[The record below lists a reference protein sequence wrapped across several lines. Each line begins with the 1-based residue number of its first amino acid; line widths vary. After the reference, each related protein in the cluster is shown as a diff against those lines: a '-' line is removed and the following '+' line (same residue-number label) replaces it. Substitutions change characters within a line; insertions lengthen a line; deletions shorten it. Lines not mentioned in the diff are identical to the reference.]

1 MSASADWLAVFEA
14 LKRIYT
20 EEGFSNI
27 AINEAVYKHKGCKDS
42 FVRAFTKGVI
52 RDTTRLDFIIGKLA
66 VNGLKSIKNRSLIIL
81 RMGIYA
87 IESLD
92 SVPNHAAV
100 NQAVSL
106 AKKVAKGTDKFI
118 NAILREYLR
127 KETSIEI
134 PDDLSVKYSFHPT
147 IVNLIKRQY
156 GDEAKKII
164 AELNKPSPLI
174 LRANM
179 TKTTVQ
185 NLIFMLTDRRI
196 KAEPVED
203 SANAVIVYGGEI
215 IGTDIYKEGYCTVQ
229 SLSSIK
235 AIEALSPEPGSLVL
249 DMCSAPGG
257 KATAIAEMMGDIG
270 KITACD
276 IHDHR
281 LELIEASARR
291 LDLKCIS
298 TEPADGTVTRDDFL
312 EKFDY
317 VLADVPCSGLGTC
330 GSKPEIKLRPI
341 QEKNPELRKIQIAIL
356 QNALKYVKEGGY
368 VEYSTCTLNKEENES
383 VVKECIK
390 SCSFARIVEMQTI
403 LPYNNLVGFFYAIIQ
418 KKPH

>member
-42 FVRAFTKGVI
+42 FVRTFTKGVI

-106 AKKVAKGTDKFI
+106 AKKVGKGTDKFI

-127 KETSIEI
+127 KGKSIEI
-134 PDDLSVKYSFHPT
+134 PDDLSVKYSFHST

-174 LRANM
+174 LRANT

-403 LPYNNLVGFFYAIIQ
+403 LPYNDLVGFFYAIIQ

>member
-1 MSASADWLAVFEA
+1 LSASADWLAVFEA

-317 VLADVPCSGLGTC
+317 
-330 GSKPEIKLRPI
+330 
-341 QEKNPELRKIQIAIL
+341 
-356 QNALKYVKEGGY
+356 
-368 VEYSTCTLNKEENES
+368 
-383 VVKECIK
+383 
-390 SCSFARIVEMQTI
+390 M
-403 LPYNNLVGFFYAIIQ
+403 
-418 KKPH
+418 